1 MNNEPRS
8 SNHFIAYFQIIRP
21 LNCFFGSLTIII
33 GMLNANVGS
42 NFFTTPNSILTLIGG
57 LCVYILTA
65 AASNVINDV
74 FDIEIDTIN
83 RPNRPIPSGKIR
95 KKNAIIYASLL
106 MGLGLIIS
114 IPLGLLTPNPI
125 LIPILVIFFGFIG
138 FLYSWKGKRSGFL
151 GNIIVGFAF
160 SFGIP
165 FGALLISPIL
175 EIPPHLWFFYA
186 TAMFLLISR
195 ELVKAMEDIE
205 GDSKYNVKTVANL
218 KGFKFTAWISG
229 IFSVAAILTF
239 TLPAIIYHLNIWFM
253 ILMGIGNVFV
263 LVSII
268 FLIHPDRKVN
278 QTRASLAL
286 KIGAYIGLIAYVLAI
301 F

>member
-1 MNNEPRS
+1 
-8 SNHFIAYFQIIRP
+8 
-21 LNCFFGSLTIII
+21 
-33 GMLNANVGS
+33 MLNANVGK
-42 NFFTTPNSILTLIGG
+42 NFFTTPNSTLTLIGG
-57 LCVYILTA
+57 LIIYILSA

-83 RPNRPIPSGKIR
+83 RPNRPIPSGKIQ

-218 KGFKFTAWISG
+218 KGFKFTAWLSG